1 MWLYETREM
10 THDQLTV
17 CYCQISITI
26 VSHIS
31 QDQVQY
37 INQVLQV
44 KIAYHNHNH
53 NFITLEESITFGLLI
68 STSFLTQCLAR

>member
-26 VSHIS
+26 VSHI
-31 QDQVQY
+31 Y
-37 INQVLQV
+37 H
-44 KIAYHNHNH
+44 KIRY
-53 NFITLEESITFGLLI
+53 SILI
-68 STSFLTQCLAR
+68 RYYR